1 MFTTATLSSRR
12 ASQVV
17 AVPSTAV
24 LHLHDREYVYVP
36 GGAQGTFRRVN
47 IKGGT
52 QLDGNMTEV
61 LSGLAVGQQVVAN
74 ALDLQNTADQ

>member
-1 MFTTATLSSRR
+1 M
-12 ASQVV
+12 
-17 AVPSTAV
+17 
-24 LHLHDREYVYVP
+24 YVP

-47 IKGGT
+47 VKGGT

-61 LSGLAVGQQVVAN
+61 LAGLPVGQQVVAN